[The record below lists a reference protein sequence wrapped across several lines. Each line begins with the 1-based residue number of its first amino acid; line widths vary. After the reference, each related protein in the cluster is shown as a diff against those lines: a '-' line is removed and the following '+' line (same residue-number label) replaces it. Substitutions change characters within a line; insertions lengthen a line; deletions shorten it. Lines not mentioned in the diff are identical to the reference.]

1 MADKPTN
8 REQLKELNE
17 KIEAGI
23 WNVFNSGKFAEYL
36 QVMSRF
42 HTYSVKNQMLI
53 HSQCPNAVKVAS
65 FTPLPTILL
74 TCPEKNC
81 PCSRKNFGE
90 KDGLK
95 SVPLYA
101 AFCI

>member
-53 HSQCPNAVKVAS
+53 HSQCPNAVKVAGYDKWMKQ
-65 FTPLPTILL
+65 FGRHVKKGEHGITIIAPTTYKKIVER
-74 TCPEKNC
+74 P
-81 PCSRKNFGE
+81 
-90 KDGLK
+90 
-95 SVPLYA
+95 
-101 AFCI
+101 